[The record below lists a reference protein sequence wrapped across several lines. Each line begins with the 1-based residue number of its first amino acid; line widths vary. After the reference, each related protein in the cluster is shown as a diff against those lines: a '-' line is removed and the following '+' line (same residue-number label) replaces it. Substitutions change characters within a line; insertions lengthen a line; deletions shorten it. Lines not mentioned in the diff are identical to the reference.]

1 MIDTVDAL
9 QDVVKEAQQAACV
22 ALDTEFVWEETYYP
36 RLGII
41 QLGWSESD
49 CFLID
54 AVALD
59 DLSPLGHLLADKN
72 TVKILHDAQQDLW
85 ILKHATGMTAQ
96 MVFDTRSAA
105 GFAGMSSTLSL
116 SNLLRMC
123 LDVQL
128 PKTETRTDWLQR
140 PLSDEQLDYALD
152 DVRYLP
158 ALREHLLRAI
168 CKRGREAWLDDE
180 MTLYDD
186 ASLYDD
192 RDPDVQ
198 YQRVKGIGRL
208 SRHELAVVREL
219 AAWREAEAKVR
230 DVPRN
235 RVLGD
240 DAFIEIAR
248 RKPHKLDDL
257 QRLRRVSGRDLS
269 RYGEVLLSA
278 VKRGMTLDE
287 RDCPSAFDGG
297 RPNPFD
303 DARLDLAMA
312 FMRGRCL
319 ADGLDIPLVASRSDV
334 KDVVAHGE
342 KGRHSRLLG
351 GWRYDFLGADL
362 LALLGGDHAIG
373 IDAETHLPALIRER
387 SES

>member
-1 MIDTVDAL
+1 MIETQDAL
-9 QDVVKEAQQAACV
+9 QEVIQNARKAECV
-22 ALDTEFVWEETYYP
+22 ALDTEFVWEDTYYP
-36 RLGII
+36 RLGLI
-41 QLGWSESD
+41 QLGWSEAD

-54 AVALD
+54 AVALN
-59 DLSPLGHLLADKN
+59 DLSPLGDLLADEQ

-85 ILKHATGMTAQ
+85 ILKHATGVASRC
-96 MVFDTRSAA
+96 VFDTRCAA

-123 LDVQL
+123 IDVQL

-158 ALREHLLRAI
+158 ALRTHLLRAV
-168 CKRGREAWLDDE
+168 RHREREAWLQDE
-180 MTLYDD
+180 LSLYDD
-186 ASLYDD
+186 PVLYDD

-230 DVPRN
+230 NVPRN

-240 DAFIEIAR
+240 DAFLEVAR
-248 RKPHKLDDL
+248 RKPHTKEAL
-257 QRLRRVSGRDLS
+257 QRLRRVSGRDAE

-278 VKRGMTLDE
+278 VKRGMGLDE
-287 RDCPSAFDGG
+287 RDCPPASDQS

-312 FMRGRCL
+312 FMRGRSL
-319 ADGLDIPLVASRSDV
+319 ADGLDIGLVASRADV
-334 KDVVAHGE
+334 KDLVSNGE
-342 KGRHSRLLG
+342 NGKHSRLLS
-351 GWRYDFLGADL
+351 GWRYEFLGADL
-362 LALLGGDHAIG
+362 LALLSGKHAIG
-373 IDAETHLPALIRER
+373 VDAKTHLPTLVR
-387 SES
+387 